1 MPQMSSM
8 DATYHDTQYLT
19 YAPHNPEPA
28 IPLIKVGNGHKEA
41 LKTLA
46 NISRKANPPAVPP
59 RVPIREVDQNKLQE
73 MNHEGTQMK
82 RPP

>member
-1 MPQMSSM
+1 MSSM
-8 DATYHDTQYLT
+8 DIPYHDEQDKIYLL
-19 YAPHNPEPA
+19 HNPEPTS
-28 IPLIKVGNGHKEA
+28 PLVRVGNGNKEA

-46 NISRKANPPAVPP
+46 NIFRKSNPPAVPP
-59 RVPIREVDQNKLQE
+59 RVPVMEVDQNKLQE